1 MISGNK
7 TAVAV
12 SAFVAACALT
22 LGASTAYAASDCK
35 GIEKAGCERNA
46 ACNWVD
52 GYTRK
57 DGVKVSGHCRKNPS
71 QTGRKTSSSDKK
83 K

>member
-1 MISGNK
+1 MISGK
-7 TAVAV
+7 KAAVAV
-12 SAFVAACALT
+12 STIVAACTLT

-71 QTGRKTSSSDKK
+71 QTGKKTSSSDKK